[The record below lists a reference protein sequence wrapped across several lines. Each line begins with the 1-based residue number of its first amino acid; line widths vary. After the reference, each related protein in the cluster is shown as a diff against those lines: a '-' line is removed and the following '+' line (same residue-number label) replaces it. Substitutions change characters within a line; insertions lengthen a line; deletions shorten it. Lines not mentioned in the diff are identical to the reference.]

1 MGGCDG
7 GEPAQLSQLLPF
19 SSSSTSTV
27 WNVTRKLTQM
37 PYQIQ
42 SKWQPRDCPPLWC
55 QQQSALSS
63 SGTCTNSRTRPCLFT
78 AFVILNSGRKCR
90 FLRGRSSFKAHYSD
104 KQPEQPWP
112 GFHWFSTWARQGC
125 WKQSPGAWQL
135 LHPPAVRCRAAEDGP
150 GPALVAWLLLLRL
163 RSVGKG
169 MFIEKGKG
177 KPRK

>member
-1 MGGCDG
+1 MGVSLPSFPSCF
-7 GEPAQLSQLLPF
+7 LSHHLQHPQSGTLLESSHRCPTKSRANGSPGTAPHSGV
-19 SSSSTSTV
+19 SSSL
-27 WNVTRKLTQM
+27 R
-37 PYQIQ
+37 
-42 SKWQPRDCPPLWC
+42 
-55 QQQSALSS
+55 SALLELAPTA
-63 SGTCTNSRTRPCLFT
+63 GQDLFT
-78 AFVILNSGRKCR
+78 TFVILNSGHKCR

-112 GFHWFSTWARQGC
+112 GFHWFSTWAWQGC